1 MEACGISDGPG
12 TVAVALDGSA
22 AASLTLAIARRL
34 ADQLG
39 ARLTLLHFAAR
50 GEPTTA
56 LAESRSR
63 RHVADDDRDA
73 PARHGRPVSALL
85 AVASDPA
92 MLLIAFPA
100 GRDSC
105 QPDST
110 LSRVIQKA
118 AGPLLLVPH
127 AVNAALWRGLG
138 RLLIPLDGAPST
150 FRALAPV
157 VRLAARL
164 GATLDLLYVA
174 DPAASPPM
182 EPGTLALPV
191 YLDQPQHA
199 WDEWRREVLRTL
211 ASYAGLSS
219 LPMPA
224 QISAAAG
231 ARGHVLLRRAAAA
244 QPDAIALVR
253 DAQIRPGHS
262 LTFAVLLDRAPCPIL
277 LAGTPREPCS
287 GAGRP
292 LRRYRPS

>member
-22 AASLTLAIARRL
+22 AASKTLAIARRL

-39 ARLTLLHFAAR
+39 ARLTLLHLATR
-50 GEPTTA
+50 GEPTPA
-56 LAESRSR
+56 LAGSRSR
-63 RHVADDDRDA
+63 YHIADDRDV
-73 PARHGRPVSALL
+73 PLRHGRPIAALL
-85 AVASDPA
+85 AAASDPA

-100 GRDSC
+100 GRDAC

-150 FRALAPV
+150 FRALAPI

-164 GATLDLLYVA
+164 GAALDLLYVA
-174 DPAASPPM
+174 DPAARPPE

-199 WDEWRREVLRTL
+199 WGEWRGEVLYTL
-211 ASYAGLSS
+211 ASYARLPS
-219 LPMPA
+219 LPMPV
-224 QISAAAG
+224 QISAATG
-231 ARGHVLLRRAAAA
+231 ALGYALLRRAAAA
-244 QPDAIALVR
+244 RPDAIVLVR
-253 DAQIRPGHS
+253 DARFRPDRS
-262 LTFAVLLDRAPCPIL
+262 LTFAALLDRAPCPIL

-287 GAGRP
+287 SAGHP
-292 LRRYRPS
+292 LRRYRPA